1 MTPTR
6 IECFEDMPIRSKLRA
21 ICLGVSGTVLLGT
34 FAVFLTVQRVSTWSE
49 QARQAHV
56 LAQVVGDQSSAAL
69 EFEQR
74 EAAVGILAPLRAEPH
89 IVFAAIYGPDG
100 RLFASYTREGAEP
113 PSAQQAHPDGEREL
127 DGHLE
132 VYQPL
137 LSAGE
142 RIGTF
147 ALRSDMG
154 EVAERFRLSLFV
166 MVALLCAAAVAI
178 PVLAGWLGN
187 ALTRP
192 VIDLERVVDAV
203 RTEGD
208 YGKRA
213 PLHGRDELGRL
224 VAGFNHMLSEIQ
236 LRDSAL
242 ARVNDEL
249 EERVHARTAELEA
262 SNRDLESFSYSVSH
276 DLRAPLRAI
285 DGFGEVLV
293 ERFSDTLD
301 PDARRYVDR
310 MRAAS
315 RRMAELI
322 EGLLELARI
331 SRAEIRHEPIDLS
344 ALARDLLQ
352 DLAQSEPDRHVE
364 IEVASGLES
373 KGDPALVRAALGNLL
388 DNAWKYTRKQEQ
400 PRIEFGRE
408 LHEGQPVYFV
418 RDNGAGFDMTY
429 ASKLFGVFQRLHSDA
444 QFQGTGI
451 GLASVRRTL
460 ERHGGRIWAEAAE
473 GEGATFYFTL

>member
-1 MTPTR
+1 MRAPV
-6 IECFEDMPIRSKLRA
+6 EVFQSLPIGTKLRV
-21 ICLGVSGTVLLGT
+21 ICLAASGVVLLGA
-34 FAVFLTVQRVSTWSE
+34 FAVVLGVQRVTTWTHLTQ
-49 QARQAHV
+49 QARM
-56 LAQVVGDQSSAAL
+56 LAVIVGDQSSAAL

-74 EAAVGILAPLRAEPH
+74 DAAGDILAPLHADKH
-89 IVFAAIYGPDG
+89 IVFAAIYDAQG
-100 RLFASYTREGAEP
+100 RLFASYRGDRELAP
-113 PSAQQAHPDGEREL
+113 PARPRADGSREL

-132 VYQPL
+132 VYEPIF
-137 LSAGE
+137 SAGE

-147 ALRSDMG
+147 ALRSDMSEVG
-154 EVAERFRLSLFV
+154 ERTSSTLL
-166 MVALLCAAAVAI
+166 MMALLLAAAAI
-178 PVLAGWLGN
+178 VIPLLTGWLGN
-187 ALTRP
+187 VLTRP
-192 VIDLERVVDAV
+192 VIDLEHVMENMRA
-203 RTEGD
+203 EGD
-208 YGKRA
+208 YSKRA

-224 VAGFNHMLSEIQ
+224 VEGFNHMLSEIQ
-236 LRDSAL
+236 TRDTAL
-242 ARVNDEL
+242 ARARDEL
-249 EERVHARTAELEA
+249 EERVRARTAELEA

-293 ERFSDTLD
+293 QRFSEALV

-331 SRAEIRHEPIDLS
+331 SRAEVRHVPVDLS
-344 ALARDLLQ
+344 ALAREFLQ
-352 DLAQSEPDRHVE
+352 ELAASEPDRQVE
-364 IEVASGLES
+364 VVIASGLET

-408 LHEGQPVYFV
+408 LHAGRPVYFV
-418 RDNGAGFDMTY
+418 RDNGAGFDMAY
-429 ASKLFGVFQRLHSDA
+429 ANKLFGVFQRLHTDA
-444 QFQGTGI
+444 QFEGTGI

-473 GEGATFYFTL
+473 GQGATFFFTL